1 MGTRGREDAMME
13 AEVGNGVV
21 VDLEE
26 GLPR

>member
-1 MGTRGREDAMME
+1 MGTRGREDAMMGV
-13 AEVGNGVV
+13 EVGNGVV